1 MSPESPDMVVQF
13 PVISDGRLIAA
24 TLLAVAPVD
33 PLRKLLDA
41 AVEGND
47 RALSEL
53 VRLTQADVWK
63 LCTALGSQ
71 GETED
76 LVQETYLRALK
87 SLHSFRGDSS
97 VRTWLLSVSRNV
109 CADHVRRRER
119 QRRLI
124 DRVTPLA
131 ADAVTPGPV
140 FIDEMIDGLS
150 RDRRDAFVL
159 TQMIGLS
166 YEEAAQALG
175 VPIGTV
181 RSRVARARI
190 ELAALVR
197 RAEAN

>member
-1 MSPESPDMVVQF
+1 VTS
-13 PVISDGRLIAA
+13 
-24 TLLAVAPVD
+24 VD

-63 LCTALGSQ
+63 LCMALGSR

-124 DRVTPLA
+124 ERVTPLA
-131 ADAVTPGPV
+131 ADAITPGPV

-190 ELAALVR
+190 ELAAVVR
-197 RAEAN
+197 QSETN

>member
-1 MSPESPDMVVQF
+1 MAMTP
-13 PVISDGRLIAA
+13 A
-24 TLLAVAPVD
+24 D

-41 AVEGND
+41 AVEGDD

-53 VRLTQADVWK
+53 VRLTQSDVWK
-63 LCTALGSQ
+63 LCTALGSA

-87 SLHSFRGDSS
+87 SLHTYRGDSL

-109 CADHVRRRER
+109 CADHVRRRAR

-140 FIDEMIDGLS
+140 YIDEMMDGLS
-150 RDRRDAFVL
+150 PERRDAFVL

-166 YEEAAQALG
+166 YEEAAQALE

-190 ELAALVR
+190 DLAAVVR
-197 RAEAN
+197 QAEAN